1 MTDDLQQMG
10 PVDYLCV
17 EFPPG
22 GLNGEALPRLVDLV
36 DRGIIRV
43 LDMMFVRRGRDGS
56 IVVIDRHE
64 LEESGLGV
72 FHGASSGILG
82 GDDLEEAKAVLT
94 PGATAVIMVYENL
107 WAAPLAT
114 ALRRAGAQL
123 VAGGRIHVQAILA
136 ALDATEAETAPVTA
150 GKG

>member
-22 GLNGEALPRLVDLV
+22 GMNGEALPRLVDLV

-43 LDMMFVRRGRDGS
+43 MDMMFVRRGRDGS

-64 LEESGLGV
+64 LENSGLGV
-72 FHGASSGILG
+72 FHGAASGILG
-82 GDDLEEAKAVLT
+82 GDDLEAAKAVLT

-114 ALRRAGAQL
+114 SLRRSGAQL
-123 VAGGRIHVQAILA
+123 VAGGRIHVQALLA
-136 ALDATEAETAPVTA
+136 ALDATEPEAAPVTA